1 VAVLVAVEVTA
12 AQALLE
18 VLELLDKEMPE
29 VLAQLLFMAAT
40 AAALVQ
46 QAALGQVAQV
56 LAVV

>member
-29 VLAQLLFMAAT
+29 VLAQLLFTAAT
-40 AAALVQ
+40 AVALVRQ
-46 QAALGQVAQV
+46 VALGQAAQV